1 MRFKQVLFSSLLWRG
16 IYFFTVLLLNII
28 VSRYY
33 EAAAT
38 GWIYYISNYFSFIL
52 LLASLSLESGMT
64 YYAAQKKI
72 SRGKLATLSLIW
84 SAVAALLI
92 VGLLWLFYVND
103 AAPYSKKEFILF
115 ALTYTTGLILTNYFC
130 ALFYTQQNYQLPN
143 GIMSVANIITSVVI
157 VLLFSKGAGNAP
169 ALALKVYFIN
179 FLVQGVL
186 LSIAFLR
193 SNRLAEKMQL
203 PTATE
208 LRLLVNYSMLSLV
221 TNIVFFL
228 LYRIDYWLVKKTCTV
243 CAAEDLGNYIQAS
256 KLAQLLLLLP
266 TIMAGAVFPET
277 ANANQQ
283 ALHQPV
289 KKLAFYLFWLCVLG
303 CAMLA
308 VSGHWLFVWVFGSS
322 FNNMYTPFVLLI
334 PGILALTVVR
344 VVAAHFAGLNLV
356 KHNLTGGILA
366 LVVIVLGDW
375 WLIPIY
381 GIAAA
386 AAVSSVGYLLY
397 MGYLLLQFNKKYAT
411 GIGSFFYNRQFSFTE
426 IKKLLLPPNK

>member
-1 MRFKQVLFSSLLWRG
+1 
-16 IYFFTVLLLNII
+16 
-28 VSRYY
+28 
-33 EAAAT
+33 
-38 GWIYYISNYFSFIL
+38 
-52 LLASLSLESGMT
+52 
-64 YYAAQKKI
+64 
-72 SRGKLATLSLIW
+72 
-84 SAVAALLI
+84 
-92 VGLLWLFYVND
+92 
-103 AAPYSKKEFILF
+103 
-115 ALTYTTGLILTNYFC
+115 
-130 ALFYTQQNYQLPN
+130 
-143 GIMSVANIITSVVI
+143 
-157 VLLFSKGAGNAP
+157 
-169 ALALKVYFIN
+169 
-179 FLVQGVL
+179 
-186 LSIAFLR
+186 
-193 SNRLAEKMQL
+193 
-203 PTATE
+203 
-208 LRLLVNYSMLSLV
+208 
-221 TNIVFFL
+221 
-228 LYRIDYWLVKKTCTV
+228 
-243 CAAEDLGNYIQAS
+243 
-256 KLAQLLLLLP
+256 
-266 TIMAGAVFPET
+266 MAGAVFPET

-366 LVVIVLGDW
+366 LVIIVLGDW
-375 WLIPIY
+375 WLIPVY